1 MKKIQVPGSNH
12 LGNFLAR
19 FKNCAKFS
27 FNFSNFLCLMI
38 LLCLLSLSAQ
48 AVDSPLWQF
57 KGLQIEHNV
66 NKTQITADSVTFLPN
81 TTVSRLSYICQDIMA
96 IYPQHSCD
104 QAQLSFNLDQ
114 YKIQLQGQ
122 VAYDLAL
129 PWLKINATDQA
140 GSISLNYDS
149 RQQQQVLQLNEL
161 ALQQWLPPLLKPI
174 RDNLTAAISGTVQY
188 DLAQDLLMASQPMAF
203 NNLNYEHTD
212 DLIALGLA
220 GTLTFNF
227 NLDKM
232 SLDAEINIDG
242 GETLLK
248 QVYINFA
255 EFPLQLKF
263 KINLNKSP
271 YHVHLVAIHKQA
283 LNAEAEFTLQ
293 EDMSIKDWQ
302 LNVSVLDSDTVNRQ
316 LINSVLE
323 IYGFTKNIADG
334 QFSVTASGIGLEI
347 QHIVA
352 DFINF
357 SFTNKKRK
365 LEVAKLNGRVDWQWQ
380 QTSKPSN
387 LQWQSLLLSGLP
399 VGPAD
404 MAFNLSEDKFKLY
417 GRHDF
422 PILDGTLVIERLDID
437 QFIGE
442 QPSQVRM
449 DAEIEPISMT
459 LITKQLGWP
468 EMAGQFSGQLPGL
481 VKTGNV
487 ISFEGAL
494 NLSVFD
500 GTVRV
505 ENLSMERLFGVAPV
519 IAADIDMSYLDLET
533 LTKTFDFGLIT
544 GRLSGE
550 VGQLRI
556 TNWKVDRMDA
566 KIYSVKTEHTEQTIS
581 QKAIENI
588 SSLGGIQGAIS
599 RTFLR
604 FFEQFKYKKIKLS
617 CKLHNSVCLIG
628 GIDNTDSQFTIVE
641 GGGLPKINIVGFAR
655 EIDWDVFVNR
665 LLTANFEQ

>member
-1 MKKIQVPGSNH
+1 MKKNQVSN
-12 LGNFLAR
+12 
-19 FKNCAKFS
+19 
-27 FNFSNFLCLMI
+27 SN
-38 LLCLLSLSAQ
+38 LLSHFVAAKYLICLITLVAAFTGLAQ
-48 AVDSPLWQF
+48 SLDSPLWRFQ
-57 KGLQIEHNV
+57 GLHVEYGSQQTVI
-66 NKTQITADSVTFLPN
+66 KADSVTLLPD
-81 TTVSRLSYICQDIMA
+81 TTINHLSYRCLEVIA
-96 IYPQHSCD
+96 IYPSHSCE
-104 QAQLSFNLDQ
+104 QAQLAFNLDQ
-114 YKIQLQGQ
+114 YKIQLLGQ
-122 VAYDLAL
+122 VAYDLSL
-129 PWLKINATDQA
+129 PWLKIYAADKA
-140 GSISLNYDS
+140 ASIRINYDS
-149 RQQQQVLQLNEL
+149 RQPLQVLALSNL

-174 RDNLTAAISGTVQY
+174 RDNLTAAVSGTAHY
-188 DLAQDLLMASQPMAF
+188 DLAENTLEAAHPMAF
-203 NNLNYEHTD
+203 NNFNYEHTD
-212 DLIALGLA
+212 DLIALGLSGA
-220 GTLTFNF
+220 LTFNL
-227 NLDKM
+227 NLDEM
-232 SLDAEINIDG
+232 TLHAEINIDE

-255 EFPLQLKF
+255 EFPLQIKL
-263 KINLNKSP
+263 KINIFEAP
-271 YHVHLVAIHKQA
+271 YQVQITAIHNQA
-283 LNAEAEFTLQ
+283 LNAEAKFTVKQ
-293 EDMSIKDWQ
+293 DMSVQDWQ
-302 LNVSVLDSDTVNRQ
+302 LNVAVLDSNIVNKQ

-323 IYGFTKNIADG
+323 IYGFTNNRAEG
-334 QFSVTASGIGLEI
+334 QFSVAAVGYGMQIH
-347 QHIVA
+347 QIVT
-352 DFINF
+352 DFLNF

-365 LEVAKLNGRVDWQWQ
+365 LEVAELNGRVDWQWQ
-380 QTSKPSN
+380 QLSKPSN

-422 PILDGTLVIERLDID
+422 PVLDGAIVIERLDID

-442 QPSQVRM
+442 HSSQVRM

-459 LITKQLGWP
+459 LITQQLGWP

-481 VKTGNV
+481 VKSGNV
-487 ISFEGAL
+487 IRFEGAL

-500 GTVRV
+500 GTIRV

-519 IAADIDMSYLDLET
+519 IAADIDMSYLDLEM

-550 VGQLRI
+550 VDALRV

-566 KIYSVKTEHTEQTIS
+566 KIYSVKTEHTKQTIS

-628 GIDNTDSQFTIVE
+628 GIDNTARKFTIVE

-655 EIDWDVFVNR
+655 EIDWDIFVNR
-665 LLTANFEQ
+665 LLTANYE

>member
-1 MKKIQVPGSNH
+1 MKINQVQKSNR
-12 LGNFLAR
+12 LPDLLTQFQNDTQFSLILKFFLY
-19 FKNCAKFS
+19 
-27 FNFSNFLCLMI
+27 LI
-38 LLCLLSLSAQ
+38 ISLWPWSGLAQ
-48 AVDSPLWQF
+48 SLDSPLWQF
-57 KGLQIEHNV
+57 KGMKIEHDAQ
-66 NKTQITADSVTFLPN
+66 KTQINADSVTLLPD
-81 TTVSRLSYICQDIMA
+81 TTVSHLSYICRDVVA
-96 IYPQHSCD
+96 IYPRHSCD

-122 VAYDLAL
+122 VAYDLSL
-129 PWLKINATDQA
+129 PWIKIDAADQT
-140 GSISLNYDS
+140 GSIRLNYDS
-149 RQQQQVLQLNEL
+149 RQQLQVLQLHEL
-161 ALQQWLPPLLKPI
+161 ALQQWLPTLLKPI
-174 RDNLTAAISGTVQY
+174 KDNLTATISGTVQY
-188 DLAQDLLMASQPMAF
+188 DLAQDLLTASQPFIF
-203 NNLNYEHTD
+203 NNFNYEHTD
-212 DLIALGLA
+212 DLIALGLT
-220 GTLTFNF
+220 GTSTFNY
-227 NLDKM
+227 NLDEM
-232 SLDAEINIDG
+232 TLDAQINIDG

-263 KINLNKSP
+263 KINMKKSP
-271 YHVHLVAIHKQA
+271 YQVNLAAIHEQA
-283 LNAEAEFTLQ
+283 LNAEATFTLQ
-293 EDMSIKDWQ
+293 EDMNIQDWQ
-302 LNVSVLDSDTVNRQ
+302 LNVAVLDSDTVNKQ

-323 IYGFTKNIADG
+323 IYGFTNNKATG
-334 QFSVTASGIGLEI
+334 QFSVAASGYGL
-347 QHIVA
+347 QVQQIVT
-352 DFINF
+352 DFQNF

-365 LEVAKLNGRVDWQWQ
+365 LEVEKLNGRVNWQWQ
-380 QTSKPSN
+380 LLSKPSN

-422 PILDGTLVIERLDID
+422 PVLDGALVIERLEID

-519 IAADIDMSYLDLET
+519 IAADIDMSYLDLEM

-544 GRLSGE
+544 GRISGE

-566 KIYSVKTEHTEQTIS
+566 KIYSVKTEYTEQTIS

-599 RTFLR
+599 RSFLR
-604 FFEQFKYKKIKLS
+604 FFERFKYKKIKLS

-628 GIDNTDSQFTIVE
+628 GIDNTERQFTIVE

-665 LLTANFEQ
+665 LLTANYEQ